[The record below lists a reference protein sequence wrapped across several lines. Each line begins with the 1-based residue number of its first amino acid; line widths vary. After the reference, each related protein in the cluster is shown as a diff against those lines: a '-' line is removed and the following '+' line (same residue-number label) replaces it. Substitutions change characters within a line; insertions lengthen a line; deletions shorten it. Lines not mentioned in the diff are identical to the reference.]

1 MCAGVCLCVC
11 EQAGSLKRHK
21 GMKTIEAVQSARTTA
36 ALYVCLTA
44 EPEHVC
50 ERAHGAA
57 VFYTTVFVFQT
68 SISSVNNT
76 MRWGCKR
83 CLASAFLRHDI

>member
-11 EQAGSLKRHK
+11 EQAGSPKRHK
-21 GMKTIEAVQSARTTA
+21 GMKTIEAVQSAPTTA

-50 ERAHGAA
+50 ERARGAA
-57 VFYTTVFVFQT
+57 VFYTTVFVCVSNFHQF
-68 SISSVNNT
+68 NQQHNA
-76 MRWGCKR
+76 MG
-83 CLASAFLRHDI
+83 L